1 MKDDVQKLD
10 FTIKALAMDDPFVSI
25 PVVHADIRECLDWQ
39 KSRSADE
46 IMKDRELMTQQI
58 ESSGCKLW
66 ESMDRCARN
75 LSRRESCVSRVLSA
89 PPVWC
94 VAKSHAPWVMG
105 DVRGS
110 SSGCGRTHGTKNT
123 T

>member
-39 KSRSADE
+39 KSRSADV
-46 IMKDRELMTQQI
+46 IMKERELMTQQI

-66 ESMDRCARN
+66 ESGSCADWFTGTDPGVAFIA
-75 LSRRESCVSRVLSA
+75 REVNGPLCEEL
-89 PPVWC
+89 
-94 VAKSHAPWVMG
+94 VM
-105 DVRGS
+105 
-110 SSGCGRTHGTKNT
+110 K
-123 T
+123 